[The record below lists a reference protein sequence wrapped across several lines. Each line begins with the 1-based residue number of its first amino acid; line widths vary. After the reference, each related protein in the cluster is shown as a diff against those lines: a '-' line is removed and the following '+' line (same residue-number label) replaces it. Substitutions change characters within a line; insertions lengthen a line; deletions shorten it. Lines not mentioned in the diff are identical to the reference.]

1 MNDEIKVEKDS
12 GRDMTPR
19 LIGETYMK
27 YPNEKSSR
35 KYRYGLYKCQYCNK
49 EFESMVNNIKGGIE
63 SCGCRK
69 RKTNTS
75 GYTGITFQKSC
86 AKWLAQIHHNNKNV
100 YLGLF
105 AAIEEAVKVRDNY
118 IIENNLPHKLSMNYV
133 KETK

>member
-1 MNDEIKVEKDS
+1 MYKELEKDMS
-12 GRDMTPR
+12 PK
-19 LIGETYMK
+19 LIGKTYFK
-27 YPNEKSSR
+27 R
-35 KYRYGLYKCQYCNK
+35 GIITGIQRYKFGLYKCQYCNK

-75 GYTGITFQKSC
+75 GYTGITFQKNC
-86 AKWLAQIHHNNKNV
+86 TKWLAQVHHNNKNV

-118 IIENNLPHKLSMNYV
+118 IIENNLPHKLSIDYV
-133 KETK
+133 KEIK

>member
-1 MNDEIKVEKDS
+1 MYKELEKDMS
-12 GRDMTPR
+12 PK
-19 LIGETYMK
+19 LIGKTYFK
-27 YPNEKSSR
+27 R
-35 KYRYGLYKCQYCNK
+35 GIITGIQRYKFGLYKCQYCNK

>member
-1 MNDEIKVEKDS
+1 MNKELEKDMS
-12 GRDMTPR
+12 PK
-19 LIGETYMK
+19 LIGKTYFK
-27 YPNEKSSR
+27 R
-35 KYRYGLYKCQYCNK
+35 GIITGIQRYRFGLYKCQYCNK

-86 AKWLAQIHHNNKNV
+86 AKWLAQVHHNNKKV

-118 IIENNLPHKLSMNYV
+118 IIENNLPHKLSTFYT

>member
-1 MNDEIKVEKDS
+1 MYKELEKDMS
-12 GRDMTPR
+12 PK
-19 LIGETYMK
+19 LIGKTYFK
-27 YPNEKSSR
+27 R
-35 KYRYGLYKCQYCNK
+35 GIITGIQRYKFGLYKCQYCNK

-86 AKWLAQIHHNNKNV
+86 AKWLAQVHHNNKNV

-105 AAIEEAVKVRDNY
+105 ATIEEAVKVRDNY
-118 IIENNLPHKLSMNYV
+118 IIENNLPHKLSIDYV